1 MLKTTG
7 SRRPVE
13 KLAQGIAN
21 GSITD
26 DVASRMLT
34 VIGHAGTAPA
44 NRAIYNLKDSAS
56 YVGVSEGH
64 FRRLDEQGLF
74 PSITLGKS
82 RWWRRVDLDKALEE
96 RAAKSRKA
104 A

>member
-1 MLKTTG
+1 MNKSS

-13 KLAQGIAN
+13 KLATALAN
-21 GSITD
+21 GTITD
-26 DVASRMLT
+26 DVATRMLS
-34 VIGHAGTAPA
+34 VVGRGGTAPGS
-44 NRAIYNLKDSAS
+44 RAIYNLKDSAG

-64 FRRLDEQGLF
+64 FRRLDEAGLF

-82 RWWRRVDLDKALEE
+82 RWWRRVDLDKALEAQ
-96 RAAKSRKA
+96 AAKSRKA

>member
-1 MLKTTG
+1 MLKTTS

-21 GSITD
+21 GSIND
-26 DVASRMLT
+26 DLASRMLM
-34 VIGHAGTAPA
+34 IDRGGTAPA
-44 NRAIYNLKDSAS
+44 NRAIYNLKDSAG

-64 FRRLDEQGLF
+64 FRRLNEAGLF

-82 RWWRRVDLDKALEE
+82 RWWRRVDLDRALE
-96 RAAKSRKA
+96 AQAGKSRKA